1 MSDQLEM
8 KTSTE
13 ESTEKEDFTSEE
25 FIKELKKEKGNTSE
39 YKMLVDLI
47 KEMEEM
53 YLTLKEQTESQI
65 QDSFY
70 MKPEILDAVLHISNE
85 DIPELSYDEC
95 EEIFKTYAIDDTSIV
110 KLLDNYRRPDEDSE
124 YLSDVGVYR
133 YVLNLLNDLQITL
146 MSSKK
151 EMESLKDESSE
162 ILNDFVN
169 YLSSDKVKENR
180 KKRLDMYKA
189 ELNKET
195 DEIKR
200 AKMKRMISAMEATNS
215 LSFLFERIERYGK
228 KEIDSIMTSF
238 FDEKRGSYIIDK
250 CKSKLPKFG
259 FDKDR
264 YKFFFNLEETFLP
277 ENYHA
282 YNNLFLFC
290 YMRMVAYADPY
301 NKEDQMYVREVT
313 SCMANLIYHKFNGV
327 ESEVGFMDI
336 IKKTDDQFKDYYDYF
351 LKNNTTSPNHS
362 VRKEYSLKYEAT
374 RKKKLIEKMKEMR
387 IDGYDEN
394 MTANEL
400 QSYMNDKIDEMV
412 NQKLN
417 EKRLDEEEISTTV
430 SLDDENK
437 LYEQKDEYNKDS
449 KEGE

>member
-1 MSDQLEM
+1 MNDQM
-8 KTSTE
+8 KTYTE
-13 ESTEKEDFTSEE
+13 NEDTTGDSLQSEKLLQ
-25 FIKELKKEKGNTSE
+25 ELKKERGNNSE

-65 QDSFY
+65 KDSFY
-70 MKPEILDAVLHISNE
+70 MRPEILDALLHYGIE
-85 DIPELSYDEC
+85 DIKELPYDTC
-95 EEIFKTYAIDDTSIV
+95 EEILKLYAIDASSIS
-110 KLLDNYRRPDEDSE
+110 KLLTEYRKPYEDSE
-124 YLSDVGVYR
+124 NLSDVGVYR
-133 YVLNLLNDLQITL
+133 HVLTLLNDLQITL

-151 EMESLKDESSE
+151 EMDSLKDESSE

-169 YLSSDKVKENR
+169 YLSSDKVKESR
-180 KKRLDMYKA
+180 RKRLEAYKA
-189 ELNKET
+189 QLSMET
-195 DEIKR
+195 DEVKC

-215 LSFLFERIERYGK
+215 LSFLFERVKKYGK
-228 KEIDSIMTSF
+228 KEIDSIISSF
-238 FDEKRGSYIIDK
+238 FDEKRGSYIINK

-259 FDKDR
+259 FDENR

-301 NKEDQMYVREVT
+301 NKEEQMYVREVT
-313 SCMANLIYHKFNGV
+313 ACMANLIYHKFNGV
-327 ESEVGFMDI
+327 DNEVAFMDI
-336 IKKTDDQFKDYYDYF
+336 IKKTDDQFKDYYEYF
-351 LKNNTTSPNHS
+351 LKNNTTAPDHP

-374 RKKKLIEKMKEMR
+374 RKKKLIEKMKEMK
-387 IDGYDEN
+387 IDGYNES

-400 QSYMNDKIDEMV
+400 QAFMNDKIDAMV

-417 EKRLDEEEISTTV
+417 KKRLDEGEIPTAVTV
-430 SLDDENK
+430 SPD
-437 LYEQKDEYNKDS
+437 Y
-449 KEGE
+449 